1 MGEAQKLSDRVRNIR
16 KTGDKLLKQ
25 SEYDDLPVLDER
37 SFWVGNGGQE
47 SIGEAVGTSD
57 RLRGRRDGMEYQ
69 LFRKAYGEKGT
80 SETWLVS

>member
-1 MGEAQKLSDRVRNIR
+1 MGEAQKLSDRVRNI
-16 KTGDKLLKQ
+16 
-25 SEYDDLPVLDER
+25 
-37 SFWVGNGGQE
+37 
-47 SIGEAVGTSD
+47 GEAVGASD